1 MVVVVV
7 VGAGGRLV
15 AVVLSGPV
23 GEVVE
28 DETVGPPQAIGS
40 AASRQTNLTRIMV
53 SHSVEPDGQSWPH
66 Q

>member
-1 MVVVVV
+1 
-7 VGAGGRLV
+7 V

-23 GEVVE
+23 GEVVD

-40 AASRQTNLTRIMV
+40 AASRQTNLTRIMA